1 MADCFGILA
10 NNFLFDCDNKPSA
23 GLETNVVII
32 NRTDINYTT
41 SVQSGASITN
51 LALKAGVKKGVK
63 LEGVKQINTY
73 NSELV
78 TSDDSYDKFKH
89 SFSGRLHQLTATVR
103 ADIDKMS
110 GSDAGFVVVVE
121 KKWKGATSASAFVV
135 LGWKNGLFLSEGT
148 ESSAEA
154 DGGFNFTLSSND
166 LSLEPENPKILLMT
180 DYATT
185 ATAFGNLFI
194 SGA

>member
-1 MADCFGILA
+1 MADCFGILT

-32 NRTDINYTT
+32 NRADVNYTS
-41 SVQSGASITN
+41 SVQTAASITN
-51 LALKAGVKKGVK
+51 LALNSGAKKGVK
-63 LEGVKQINTY
+63 LEGVKQINLF

-78 TSDDSYDKFKH
+78 TADDSYDKFKH

-110 GSDAGFVVVVE
+110 GSDRGFVVVVE
-121 KKWKGATSASAFVV
+121 KKWKGATSASAFIV
-135 LGWKNGLFLSEGT
+135 LGWKNGLFLSEGV
-148 ESSAEA
+148 ENSNEA
-154 DGGFNFTLSSND
+154 DGGFNFTLSSRD
-166 LSLEPENPKILLMT
+166 ISLEPENPKILLVT

-185 ATAFGNLFI
+185 KTAFDNLFL
-194 SGA
+194 SV